1 MEEVAAILRF
11 WFADHDRDTW
21 FGRDANFDAAIARR
35 FGSLPAALLAGR
47 REAWL
52 DTADGRLASLIVLDQ
67 FTRNLFRGSPAAF
80 AGDPRARLIARAA
93 IALGEDRT
101 VDAERQLFYYTPFE
115 HSEDLADQDFSLALF
130 TATGDARSIESAEVH
145 RDIIRRFGRFPHR
158 NAALGRATTAEE
170 AAFLKTRLPFY

>member
-1 MEEVAAILRF
+1 MDEVAAILRF

-80 AGDPRARLIARAA
+80 AGAVTAIGRRA
-93 IALGEDRT
+93 
-101 VDAERQLFYYTPFE
+101 
-115 HSEDLADQDFSLALF
+115 
-130 TATGDARSIESAEVH
+130 
-145 RDIIRRFGRFPHR
+145 
-158 NAALGRATTAEE
+158 
-170 AAFLKTRLPFY
+170 

>member
-1 MEEVAAILRF
+1 MDEVAAILRF

-67 FTRNLFRGSPAAF
+67 FTRNLFRGTPAAF
-80 AGDPRARLIARAA
+80 AGDPHARLIARVA

-101 VDAERQLFYYTPFE
+101 VDAERQLF
-115 HSEDLADQDFSLALF
+115 
-130 TATGDARSIESAEVH
+130 
-145 RDIIRRFGRFPHR
+145 
-158 NAALGRATTAEE
+158 
-170 AAFLKTRLPFY
+170 